1 MLAHQDSRAISL
13 ARIALSVALLTVC
26 AWVTVPIGVI
36 PVTLQNFAIALAVC
50 ALKPKES
57 IAAVGCYLL
66 LGLVGVPVFSSM
78 RGGIG
83 VLLGPTGGFLW
94 GYLIGTIAACLTMYV
109 VKKAHNTGVVAC
121 AVKCAIQ
128 LILCYACGVIQFM
141 FVMNAG
147 LLAALAACVAP
158 FVLIDT
164 AKIVVA
170 IICAQAV
177 LKALSAV
184 HARKAS
190 N

>member
-1 MLAHQDSRAISL
+1 MLARQDSRAISL

-141 FVMNAG
+141 FVMNVG

-184 HARKAS
+184 RTRKTS